1 MTVQEVFAERL
12 LTLRESRGLTRQ
24 QLAEELG
31 VTRASLEYYE
41 KGKRKPDIEM
51 LVKISKCF
59 PVSTD
64 YLLGLTQAV
73 TADKDIQ
80 AVCEYTGLTSEA
92 VEVICNELLGDSIRE
107 IINSFLRGFK
117 GKDSFQR
124 TESFRAFC
132 DALITY
138 RKALNISNDH
148 FTDQLDHV
156 NLFEMSATDR
166 DKVFNEAQ
174 SSKDSVNAA
183 EYQVIQRTVKLL
195 RLYSD
200 GLYDENKELQGRF
213 EHEKLT
219 YMLDTD
225 RSDNDGSNQ
234 ETQ

>member
-1 MTVQEVFAERL
+1 MEIHTIIRKLRKEQNKTQVDIADELKCNRQKIADWERGKSTPSAEDIVALTNVF
-12 LTLRESRGLTRQ
+12 
-24 QLAEELG
+24 G
-31 VTRASLEYYE
+31 VSA
-41 KGKRKPDIEM
+41 
-51 LVKISKCF
+51 
-59 PVSTD
+59 D
-64 YLLGLTQAV
+64 YLLGISEAATL
-73 TADKDIQ
+73 DKDIQ